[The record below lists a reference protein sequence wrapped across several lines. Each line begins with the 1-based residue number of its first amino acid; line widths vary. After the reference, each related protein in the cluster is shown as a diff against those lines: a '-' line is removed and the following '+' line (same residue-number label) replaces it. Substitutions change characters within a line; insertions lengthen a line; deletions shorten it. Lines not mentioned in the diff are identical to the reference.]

1 MKLGYARGNHL
12 NQQLDL
18 LEEQGVDE
26 LFSDAE
32 IEYDTLNDPSS
43 DFQALLT
50 YAQPGDKLIISSP
63 EVISRDYQQLIAF
76 LNQLEKSGLLLS
88 IVSLPHL
95 TMSEWRDFFSWSLRN
110 ERLLHPRLFRLKQEK
125 SRNRNG
131 YSLFSTNP
139 EAKKMYREIIWLLI
153 EKKPV
158 RAIANR
164 KRVPMET
171 VYRIK
176 QELAQIQLAAILIV
190 CFFLAIFSIKITQMY
205 FDNLWL
211 QILIC
216 IVISL
221 VILYNVLVD
230 SRE

>member
-110 ERLLHPRLFRLKQEK
+110 ERLLHPRLFRLKKEK

-139 EAKKMYREIIWLLI
+139 EAKKMYREIIWLLL

-216 IVISL
+216 VVISL
-221 VILYNVLVD
+221 IILYNVLVD